1 MIIIL
6 HINSL
11 DALIFCSGFLELVC
25 AINQPV
31 IMRVMTN
38 INVLNKTTKKK
49 GRGERK
55 KRSLKVEVG
64 GERGGRE
71 EEGEEGSEEGTKE
84 GKCLNYYPVYA

>member
-1 MIIIL
+1 MY
-6 HINSL
+6 
-11 DALIFCSGFLELVC
+11 
-25 AINQPV
+25 
-31 IMRVMTN
+31 
-38 INVLNKTTKKK
+38 KTKQQKKK